1 MVDDLKLAVL
11 VEDFYSGHSLTI
23 LRRCIFRT
31 FDDTTM
37 KRIFTSGSDISL
49 NILV

>member
-1 MVDDLKLAVL
+1 MVDNLRRAVL

-31 FDDTTM
+31 FDGTKV

-49 NILV
+49 NILL